1 MVKVLKKLWKWIKLP
16 SHLLVYLPF
25 DVHAR
30 LYVGSLLES
39 HPLRHK
45 KIKEN
50 GSESESLDNGM
61 IDWIVWE
68 FLKHTLVS
76 FRELPF
82 LIQQVVV
89 CSTFSRCFDHT
100 VSIHTP
106 DPPMICLY
114 L

>member
-45 KIKEN
+45 KIKETVSE
-50 GSESESLDNGM
+50 SESESL
-61 IDWIVWE
+61 IDWIV
-68 FLKHTLVS
+68 
-76 FRELPF
+76 
-82 LIQQVVV
+82 
-89 CSTFSRCFDHT
+89 
-100 VSIHTP
+100 
-106 DPPMICLY
+106 
-114 L
+114 